1 MLIIQYFRKG
11 AVKSAKKGG
20 KHGLYGNPDTSHLQ
34 APINSR
40 RIQLQESLPIL
51 HKVSKLI

>member
-51 HKVSKLI
+51 H